1 MSLPDP
7 ENTRIDHPRTDS
19 GIHIR
24 DSERAPATPWQIFVA
39 GLLVIAILCVFFYGL
54 TEQRTEVAG
63 APHENASIAAPA
75 GQATRSANVPAPPPA
90 ATTGAATG
98 R

>member
-7 ENTRIDHPRTDS
+7 ENTRIDHPTTDS

-24 DSERAPATPWQIFVA
+24 DSDQAPATPWQMFVA
-39 GLLVIAILCVFFYGL
+39 ALVVIAILCVFFYGL

-63 APHENASIAAPA
+63 APNQNSNIAAPL
-75 GQATRSANVPAPPPA
+75 GQDTQTAAPKPTSAT
-90 ATTGAATG
+90 TTGAAATH
-98 R
+98 

>member
-7 ENTRIDHPRTDS
+7 ENTRIDHPRVDS
-19 GIHIR
+19 GVHIR
-24 DSERAPATPWQIFVA
+24 DSERAPATPWQMFVV
-39 GLLVIAILCVFFYGL
+39 GLLVIALLCVFFYGL

-63 APHENASIAAPA
+63 TPQENSSVAAPA
-75 GQATRSANVPAPPPA
+75 GQATQSANTPAPPPA
-90 ATTGAATG
+90 TTGAAPA